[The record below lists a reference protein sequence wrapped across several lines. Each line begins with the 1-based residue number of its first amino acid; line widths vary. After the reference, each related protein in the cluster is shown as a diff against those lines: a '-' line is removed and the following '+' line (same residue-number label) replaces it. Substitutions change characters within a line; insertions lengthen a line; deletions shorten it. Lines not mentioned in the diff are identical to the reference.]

1 MFFLGFIVLFFL
13 VFALGVIVGKGLDT
27 EDLFQIK
34 KKEKNEQLLA
44 NSPATIIN
52 KNEEKK
58 PDKVE
63 VKEVIKQENKVAE
76 KKPGKIEVKEIVEQE
91 VKVTEKK
98 RGKIEVKEVVEQEV
112 KVTEKKPAPAKKKEV
127 EVKTTKKDVE
137 KKATKETVKTES
149 VKEDKYVAKLDYNKP
164 DFPDTDQDGKYTVQL
179 GSFQSIDSAY
189 TLEKKLQSKGYPCFV
204 IKAAI
209 PKKGTWYRVR
219 VGTFK
224 TREKAVAY
232 AKQLKNIEN
241 LEYTQVTLNK

>member
-34 KKEKNEQLLA
+34 KKEKNEQLLV
-44 NSPATIIN
+44 SSSATIIN

-63 VKEVIKQENKVAE
+63 VKEV
-76 KKPGKIEVKEIVEQE
+76 VEQE

-98 RGKIEVKEVVEQEV
+98 
-112 KVTEKKPAPAKKKEV
+112 TAPVKKKEV
-127 EVKTTKKDVE
+127 EVKTTEKDVE

-149 VKEDKYVAKLDYNKP
+149 VKEDKYVAKLDYSKP

-179 GSFQSIDSAY
+179 GSFQNIDAAY

-209 PKKGTWYRVR
+209 PKKRYVVQGKGRY
-219 VGTFK
+219 F
-224 TREKAVAY
+224 
-232 AKQLKNIEN
+232 
-241 LEYTQVTLNK
+241 

>member
-1 MFFLGFIVLFFL
+1 MKENKRPGGLQTFMFFLGFIVLFFL

-34 KKEKNEQLLA
+34 KKEKNEQLLVS
-44 NSPATIIN
+44 SPATIIN

-63 VKEVIKQENKVAE
+63 AKEVIK
-76 KKPGKIEVKEIVEQE
+76 
-91 VKVTEKK
+91 
-98 RGKIEVKEVVEQEV
+98 QEV
-112 KVTEKKPAPAKKKEV
+112 KVTEKKPVPAKKKEV

-137 KKATKETVKTES
+137 KKATEETVKTES

-179 GSFQSIDSAY
+179 GSFQSIDAAY

-224 TREKAVAY
+224 TKEKAVAY
-232 AKQLKNIEN
+232 AEQLKNIEK

>member
-27 EDLFQIK
+27 ENLFQIK

-44 NSPATIIN
+44 SSPATIIN

-63 VKEVIKQENKVAE
+63 VKEVVEQEIKVAE
-76 KKPGKIEVKEIVEQE
+76 KKPGKVEVKEIVEKE
-91 VKVTEKK
+91 VKVTK
-98 RGKIEVKEVVEQEV
+98 
-112 KVTEKKPAPAKKKEV
+112 KKPAPVKKKEV

-137 KKATKETVKTES
+137 KKATKETVKAES
-149 VKEDKYVAKLDYNKP
+149 VKEDKYVAKLDYSKP

-179 GSFQSIDSAY
+179 GSFQSIDAAY

-224 TREKAVAY
+224 TKEKAVAY
-232 AKQLKNIEN
+232 AVQLKNIEK

>member
-44 NSPATIIN
+44 GSPATIIN

-76 KKPGKIEVKEIVEQE
+76 KKPGKVKVKEIVEQE
-91 VKVTEKK
+91 VKVA
-98 RGKIEVKEVVEQEV
+98 
-112 KVTEKKPAPAKKKEV
+112 EKKPAPAKKKEV
-127 EVKTTKKDVE
+127 EVKTTKKDLE
-137 KKATKETVKTES
+137 KKATKEIVKTES
-149 VKEDKYVAKLDYNKP
+149 VKEDKFVAKLDYNKP

-179 GSFQSIDSAY
+179 GSFQSIDAAY

-224 TREKAVAY
+224 TKEKAVAY
-232 AKQLKNIEN
+232 AEQLKNIEK

>member
-1 MFFLGFIVLFFL
+1 LKENKRPGGLQTFMFFLGFIVLFFL

-27 EDLFQIK
+27 EYLFQIK
-34 KKEKNEQLLA
+34 KKEKNEQLLV
-44 NSPATIIN
+44 SSSATIIN

-63 VKEVIKQENKVAE
+63 VKEVIKQKGKVAE
-76 KKPGKIEVKEIVEQE
+76 KKPGKVA
-91 VKVTEKK
+91 
-98 RGKIEVKEVVEQEV
+98 
-112 KVTEKKPAPAKKKEV
+112 EKKPAPVKKKEV

-137 KKATKETVKTES
+137 KQATKETAKTES
-149 VKEDKYVAKLDYNKP
+149 VKEDKFVAKLDYNKP

-179 GSFQSIDSAY
+179 GSFQSIDAAY

-224 TREKAVAY
+224 SKEKAVAY
-232 AKQLKNIEN
+232 AEQLKNIEK

>member
-1 MFFLGFIVLFFL
+1 MFFLGFIVLFLL

-44 NSPATIIN
+44 SSPATVIN
-52 KNEEKK
+52 KSEEKK

-76 KKPGKIEVKEIVEQE
+76 KKPGKVEVKEI
-91 VKVTEKK
+91 
-98 RGKIEVKEVVEQEV
+98 VEQEV

-137 KKATKETVKTES
+137 KQATKETVKTES
-149 VKEDKYVAKLDYNKP
+149 VKEDKFVVKLDYNKP

-179 GSFQSIDSAY
+179 GSFQSIDAAY

-224 TREKAVAY
+224 SKEKAVAY
-232 AKQLKNIEN
+232 AEQLKNIEK

>member
-1 MFFLGFIVLFFL
+1 MKENKRPGGLQTFMFFLGFIVLFFL

-44 NSPATIIN
+44 GSPATIIN

-76 KKPGKIEVKEIVEQE
+76 KKPGKVKVKEIVEQE
-91 VKVTEKK
+91 VKVA
-98 RGKIEVKEVVEQEV
+98 
-112 KVTEKKPAPAKKKEV
+112 EKKPAPAKKKEV
-127 EVKTTKKDVE
+127 EVKTTKKDLE
-137 KKATKETVKTES
+137 KKATKEIVKTES
-149 VKEDKYVAKLDYNKP
+149 VKEDKFVAKLDYNKP

-179 GSFQSIDSAY
+179 GSFQSIDAAY

-224 TREKAVAY
+224 TKEKAVAY
-232 AKQLKNIEN
+232 AEQLKNIEK

>member
-1 MFFLGFIVLFFL
+1 MKENKRPGGLQTFMFFLGFIVLFFL

-34 KKEKNEQLLA
+34 KKEKNEQLLVR
-44 NSPATIIN
+44 SSATIIN

-76 KKPGKIEVKEIVEQE
+76 KKPGKVKVKEF
-91 VKVTEKK
+91 
-98 RGKIEVKEVVEQEV
+98 VEQEV

-149 VKEDKYVAKLDYNKP
+149 VKEDKFVAKLDYNKP

-179 GSFQSIDSAY
+179 GSFQSIDAAY

-224 TREKAVAY
+224 SKEKAVAY
-232 AKQLKNIEN
+232 AEQLKNIEK

>member
-34 KKEKNEQLLA
+34 KKEKNEQLLV
-44 NSPATIIN
+44 SSSATIIN

-63 VKEVIKQENKVAE
+63 VKEV
-76 KKPGKIEVKEIVEQE
+76 VEQE

-98 RGKIEVKEVVEQEV
+98 
-112 KVTEKKPAPAKKKEV
+112 TAPVKKKEV
-127 EVKTTKKDVE
+127 EVKTTEKDVE

-149 VKEDKYVAKLDYNKP
+149 VKEDKYVAKLDYSKP

-179 GSFQSIDSAY
+179 GSFQNIDAAY

-224 TREKAVAY
+224 TKEKAVAY
-232 AKQLKNIEN
+232 AEQLKNIEK

>member
-44 NSPATIIN
+44 GSPATIIN

-76 KKPGKIEVKEIVEQE
+76 KKPGKVKVKEI
-91 VKVTEKK
+91 
-98 RGKIEVKEVVEQEV
+98 VEQEV

-127 EVKTTKKDVE
+127 EVKTTKKNVE

-149 VKEDKYVAKLDYNKP
+149 VKEGKYVAKLDYNKP

-179 GSFQSIDSAY
+179 GSFQSIDAAY

-224 TREKAVAY
+224 SKEKAVAY
-232 AKQLKNIEN
+232 AEQLKNIEK

>member
-44 NSPATIIN
+44 GSPATIIN

-76 KKPGKIEVKEIVEQE
+76 KKPGKVEVKEI
-91 VKVTEKK
+91 
-98 RGKIEVKEVVEQEV
+98 VEQEV

-137 KKATKETVKTES
+137 KNATKETVKTES

-179 GSFQSIDSAY
+179 GSFQSIDAAY

-224 TREKAVAY
+224 TKEKAVAY
-232 AKQLKNIEN
+232 AVQLKNIEK

>member
-1 MFFLGFIVLFFL
+1 LKENKQPGGLQTFMFFMGFIVLFFL

-27 EDLFQIK
+27 EDLFQVK

-44 NSPATIIN
+44 GSPAIIIN

-76 KKPGKIEVKEIVEQE
+76 KKPGKVKVKEI
-91 VKVTEKK
+91 
-98 RGKIEVKEVVEQEV
+98 VEQEV

-127 EVKTTKKDVE
+127 EVKTTKKDLE
-137 KKATKETVKTES
+137 KKATKEIVKTES
-149 VKEDKYVAKLDYNKP
+149 VKEDKFVAKLDYNKP

-179 GSFQSIDSAY
+179 GSFQSIDAAY

-224 TREKAVAY
+224 SKEKAVAY
-232 AKQLKNIEN
+232 AEQLKNIEK

>member
-44 NSPATIIN
+44 SSPATIIN

-58 PDKVE
+58 LDKVE
-63 VKEVIKQENKVAE
+63 VKEI
-76 KKPGKIEVKEIVEQE
+76 
-91 VKVTEKK
+91 
-98 RGKIEVKEVVEQEV
+98 VEQEV

-137 KKATKETVKTES
+137 KKETKETVKTES

-179 GSFQSIDSAY
+179 GSFQSIDAAY

-224 TREKAVAY
+224 TKEKAVAY
-232 AKQLKNIEN
+232 AEQLKNIEK

>member
-1 MFFLGFIVLFFL
+1 MKENKRPGGLQTFMFFLGFIVLFFL

-44 NSPATIIN
+44 GSPATIIN

-76 KKPGKIEVKEIVEQE
+76 KKPGKVKVKEI
-91 VKVTEKK
+91 
-98 RGKIEVKEVVEQEV
+98 VEQEV

-149 VKEDKYVAKLDYNKP
+149 VKEDKFVAKLDYNKP

-179 GSFQSIDSAY
+179 GSFQSIDAAY

-224 TREKAVAY
+224 SKEKAVAY
-232 AKQLKNIEN
+232 AEQLKNIEK

>member
-1 MFFLGFIVLFFL
+1 MFFLGFIVLFLL

-44 NSPATIIN
+44 SSPATVIN
-52 KNEEKK
+52 KSEEKK

-63 VKEVIKQENKVAE
+63 VKEVVEQEIKVAE
-76 KKPGKIEVKEIVEQE
+76 KKPGKVEVKEIVEKE
-91 VKVTEKK
+91 VKVTK
-98 RGKIEVKEVVEQEV
+98 
-112 KVTEKKPAPAKKKEV
+112 KKPAPVKKKEV

-137 KKATKETVKTES
+137 KKATKETVKAES
-149 VKEDKYVAKLDYNKP
+149 VKEDKYVAKLDYSKP

-179 GSFQSIDSAY
+179 GSFQNIDAAY

-224 TREKAVAY
+224 TKEKAVAY
-232 AKQLKNIEN
+232 AVQLKNIEK

>member
-1 MFFLGFIVLFFL
+1 MFFLGFIVLFLL

-34 KKEKNEQLLA
+34 KKEKNEQLLVR
-44 NSPATIIN
+44 SPATIIN

-76 KKPGKIEVKEIVEQE
+76 KKPGKVEVKEIVEKE
-91 VKVTEKK
+91 VKVTK
-98 RGKIEVKEVVEQEV
+98 
-112 KVTEKKPAPAKKKEV
+112 KKPAPVKKKEV
-127 EVKTTKKDVE
+127 EVKTAKKDVE

-149 VKEDKYVAKLDYNKP
+149 VKEDKFVAKLDYNKP

-179 GSFQSIDSAY
+179 GSFQSIDAAY

-224 TREKAVAY
+224 SKEKAVAY
-232 AKQLKNIEN
+232 AEQLKNIEK